1 MVTLKLN
8 MVLYVL
14 CLFIV
19 LAFDGK
25 NLVFKEKV
33 YSFYFVREGS
43 IQITTVK
50 ICWFKCCFVAYA
62 EQRMSGELDN
72 GDSNRIVLD
81 DDTLLVLRDK
91 NLLIE
96 REWLTLGDIIGKGK
110 QKTHKSHL
118 YTPTEKW
125 QTDIFLLNSKWL
137 LLYLY

>member
-50 ICWFKCCFVAYA
+50 IC
-62 EQRMSGELDN
+62 
-72 GDSNRIVLD
+72 
-81 DDTLLVLRDK
+81 
-91 NLLIE
+91 
-96 REWLTLGDIIGKGK
+96 
-110 QKTHKSHL
+110 
-118 YTPTEKW
+118 
-125 QTDIFLLNSKWL
+125 
-137 LLYLY
+137 